1 MPKTRRRISR
11 RRVGG
16 VTRSLADELVGQLQ
30 TAKLRPEAA
39 QTVAMMLLS
48 MVAAYE
54 SKPEV
59 AAQAREAV
67 CALANRPTTLSAEA
81 QKALVEK
88 ATESKE
94 MQRVTMKAGVRWDSS
109 LFGVYTT
116 ATAALAVAGVGVTQ
130 AARRVLEQAGV
141 SETTL
146 NLALYSI
153 PCLLNILPAA
163 LDVAVPGYSYASPPG
178 Q

>member
-1 MPKTRRRISR
+1 MPRTRRRLSR

-16 VTRSLADELVGQLQ
+16 VTRPLADELVRELQ
-30 TAKLRPEAA
+30 SAKLRPDAA
-39 QTVAMMLLS
+39 QTIATILLS

-54 SKPEV
+54 SKPGV

-67 CALANRPTTLSAEA
+67 CALASRPTTVSAEA

-141 SETTL
+141 SESTL

-163 LDVAVPGYSYASPPG
+163 LDVEVPGYSYSSAPG